1 MKSQVPRAQKGNIMN
16 TTSSRISVNAI
27 NSSIVVSKAFYKK
40 ACAYGTN
47 EYTLLHRAMSENPAY
62 QVVIAEAKKQ
72 AYSKLTFD
80 RMQDYIM
87 TQPNSRKMLV
97 EFEAAKR
104 VAKSKKAL
112 YPLTKRWFLEHY
124 PEYKTNKVE
133 SCEEYISQLAIA

>member
-16 TTSSRISVNAI
+16 TTSRISVNAI

-62 QVVIAEAKKQ
+62 QVVIAEVKKQ

-87 TQPNSRKMLV
+87 TQPNSKKMLV
-97 EFEAAKR
+97 EFEAAKG

-112 YPLTKRWFLEHY
+112 YPLTKKWFLEHY
-124 PEYKTNKVE
+124 PEYRTNNVE
-133 SCEEYISQLAIA
+133 SCDEYIAQLAIA

>member
-47 EYTLLHRAMSENPAY
+47 EYTLLHKAMRENPAY
-62 QVVIAEAKKQ
+62 QVVIAEVKKLT
-72 AYSKLTFD
+72 YSKLTFD

-87 TQPNSRKMLV
+87 TQPNSKKMLV
-97 EFEAAKR
+97 EFEAAKKA
-104 VAKSKKAL
+104 AKSKSAL
-112 YPLTKRWFLEHY
+112 YLLAKRWFLEHY

-133 SCEEYISQLAIA
+133 SCEEYIS

>member
-1 MKSQVPRAQKGNIMN
+1 
-16 TTSSRISVNAI
+16 
-27 NSSIVVSKAFYKK
+27 
-40 ACAYGTN
+40 
-47 EYTLLHRAMSENPAY
+47 MSENPAY
-62 QVVIAEAKKQ
+62 QVVIAEVKKQ

-97 EFEAAKR
+97 EFEAAKE
-104 VAKSKKAL
+104 VASTKGAI
-112 YPLTKRWFLEHY
+112 YPLTKKWFLEHY